1 MIPTHTYI
9 YIYIY
14 ICVYIEGNV
23 PTNSF
28 PLHKKDNFA
37 FKLDLSIYLGLL
49 VYVFL
54 YLSLYLSHT
63 HYMYISDRC
72 ARVSGPLWK

>member
-1 MIPTHTYI
+1 MPTHTYI
-9 YIYIY
+9 YIVFI
-14 ICVYIEGNV
+14 IIEGNV

-37 FKLDLSIYLGLL
+37 FKLALFIYLGLL

-63 HYMYISDRC
+63 HYMYIVC
-72 ARVSGPLWK
+72 E

>member
-9 YIYIY
+9 YIVFILK
-14 ICVYIEGNV
+14 G
-23 PTNSF
+23 NSF
-28 PLHKKDNFA
+28 PLHKKDNFS

-63 HYMYISDRC
+63 HTIC
-72 ARVSGPLWK
+72 I